1 MLNRVI
7 LHGRLGADVEV
18 KQMGSTSVAEFRL
31 AVERS
36 FKREGQPECDWFRC
50 KAFGKTAESIA
61 KFFGKGD
68 PILVE
73 GQIQNREWTDNE
85 GTVHR
90 ITEII
95 VEHFDFVG
103 GGKRESST
111 ATATETVTP
120 QEIAGEKFEVV
131 EVIDDEL
138 PF

>member
-7 LHGRLGADVEV
+7 LHGRLGADAEV
-18 KQMGSTSVAEFRL
+18 KQAGSTSVAEFRL
-31 AVERS
+31 AVDRS

-50 KAFGKTAESIA
+50 KAFGMIAENIS
-61 KFFGKGD
+61 KYFGKGD

-85 GTVHR
+85 GSVHR

-95 VEHFDFVG
+95 VNHFEFVG
-103 GGKRESST
+103 GRKRES
-111 ATATETVTP
+111 APEPAPVAVTP

-131 EVIDDEL
+131 EVLDDEL